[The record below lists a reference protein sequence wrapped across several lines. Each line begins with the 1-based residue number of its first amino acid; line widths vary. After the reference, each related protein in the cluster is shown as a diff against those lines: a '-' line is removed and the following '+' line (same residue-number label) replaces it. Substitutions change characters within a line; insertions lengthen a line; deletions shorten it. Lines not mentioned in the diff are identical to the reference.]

1 MPKVHFV
8 KSARK
13 ANPRYGIEVGDSYY
27 HWAFMVG
34 GRGGPKICSKT
45 RPTRSQL
52 TQSEFKSALYGI
64 FDDDLA
70 SIEKAINDTANT
82 PDWASIPDDL
92 EAVAERLRELGQE
105 QRDKF
110 ENMPEGLQQGDSG
123 QMLEQRAD
131 GCESAADEI
140 DSAASDLRQKLEEL
154 DSEEEEYDA
163 AVKAWEE
170 YDAAYAEFEDSDDE
184 DATEPDE
191 PDMERPDEN
200 RDFDDER
207 REACGE
213 ATSAAADTEGQCEG

>member
-1 MPKVHFV
+1 MPKVTFV

-45 RPTRSQL
+45 KPTRSQL
-52 TQSEFKSALYGI
+52 TNSDFLQGLYGI

-70 SIEKAINDTANT
+70 GIETAINDTANT
-82 PDWASIPDDL
+82 PDWSSIPDDI
-92 EAVAERLRELGQE
+92 EAIAERLRELGQE

-110 ENMPEGLQQGDSG
+110 ENMPEGLQQGDTG

-131 GCESAADEI
+131 GCESAADEVET
-140 DSAASDLRQKLEEL
+140 AASDLRQKLEEL
-154 DSEEEEYDA
+154 DSEQEEYDA
-163 AVKAWEE
+163 AVEAWKAYDEEYSAWE
-170 YDAAYAEFEDSDDE
+170 AADDGSDE
-184 DATEPDE
+184 PTEPDS
-191 PDMERPDEN
+191 ERPDPD

-213 ATSAAADTEGQCEG
+213 ATSAAMETEGQCEG